1 MSDRGK
7 ARGLRELDDI
17 DAVFAALAHPSR
29 RHVLQVL
36 QAHDGRLTAGQ
47 LAGRFA
53 HTWPTTTRH
62 LNGLTAAGLVTV
74 SKVGRERHYS
84 LNRDKL
90 ATVLDLWLASLSL
103 GIVDKAFG
111 TEPASGAEIA
121 APQSKE
127 RTL

>member
-1 MSDRGK
+1 VSGRGT

-36 QAHDGRLTAGQ
+36 HAHDGRLTAGQ
-47 LAGRFA
+47 LAARFA

-90 ATVLDLWLASLSL
+90 AGVLDLWLASLSL

-111 TEPASGAEIA
+111 TEAGTATAVPR
-121 APQSKE
+121 SKE
-127 RTL
+127 RTQ